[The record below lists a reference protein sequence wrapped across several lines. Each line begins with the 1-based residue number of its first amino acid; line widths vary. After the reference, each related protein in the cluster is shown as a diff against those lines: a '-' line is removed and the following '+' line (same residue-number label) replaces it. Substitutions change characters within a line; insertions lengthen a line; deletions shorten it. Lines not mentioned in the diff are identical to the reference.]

1 MALDGIFI
9 TTELEVDLAKRIH
22 AHQVEFDPK
31 MANFLPPHVTLIGS
45 SGAGPIPS
53 DTPLA
58 ELKARILPV
67 AEATEPI
74 SLRFGPP
81 ERFVQREIVSLPL
94 DPHGPIRTLHERL
107 RAWFPRGPGYDLAE
121 PMAVESKPL
130 FHPEIIRRSVRAF
143 TLPQMPS
150 LAVSRLRYWAELIA
164 SGRADT
170 FKETALLPEF
180 LTDILAGR
188 LGWRSS
194 NGHSYSSSVNVAPF
208 HD

>member
-9 TTELEVDLAKRIH
+9 TTELEGDLAKRIH
-22 AHQVEFDPK
+22 AHQLEFDPK

-107 RAWFPRGPGYDLAE
+107 RGCGIPLLQARYPFTPHCTINLYPTLTAASLKRLLA
-121 PMAVESKPL
+121 
-130 FHPEIIRRSVRAF
+130 IREGEEF
-143 TLPQMPS
+143 TLHTICVYRTKEPQRPRLLFRAS
-150 LAVSRLRYWAELIA
+150 LGVS
-164 SGRADT
+164 SM
-170 FKETALLPEF
+170 
-180 LTDILAGR
+180 
-188 LGWRSS
+188 
-194 NGHSYSSSVNVAPF
+194 
-208 HD
+208 

>member
-9 TTELEVDLAKRIH
+9 TTELEGDLATRIH
-22 AHQVEFDPK
+22 AHQLEFDPK

-107 RAWFPRGPGYDLAE
+107 RGCGIPLLQARYPFTPHCTINLYPTLTAASLKRLLA
-121 PMAVESKPL
+121 
-130 FHPEIIRRSVRAF
+130 IREGEEF
-143 TLPQMPS
+143 TLHTICVYHTKEPQRPRLLFRAS
-150 LAVSRLRYWAELIA
+150 LGVS
-164 SGRADT
+164 SM
-170 FKETALLPEF
+170 
-180 LTDILAGR
+180 
-188 LGWRSS
+188 
-194 NGHSYSSSVNVAPF
+194 
-208 HD
+208 

>member
-9 TTELEVDLAKRIH
+9 TTELEGDLAKRIH
-22 AHQVEFDPK
+22 AHQLEFDPK

-94 DPHGPIRTLHERL
+94 DPHGPIRALHERL
-107 RAWFPRGPGYDLAE
+107 RGCGIPLLQARYPFTPHCTINLYPTLTAASLKRLLA
-121 PMAVESKPL
+121 
-130 FHPEIIRRSVRAF
+130 IREGEEF
-143 TLPQMPS
+143 TLHTICVYHTKEPQRPRLLFRAS
-150 LAVSRLRYWAELIA
+150 LGV
-164 SGRADT
+164 
-170 FKETALLPEF
+170 
-180 LTDILAGR
+180 
-188 LGWRSS
+188 
-194 NGHSYSSSVNVAPF
+194 SSV
-208 HD
+208 